1 MKRLTKLKIVLV
13 VCSFVISMNSF
24 SQEEKEVQEVREVI
38 KTNPIG
44 LAFGNFNATYETL
57 LNTKSSILFSA
68 SYMYKFLGIDISAGG
83 VGVGYRYYFTH
94 AKRVVPTGFWIMP
107 EGIFSLW
114 KCEKLQ
120 Q

>member
-68 SYMYKFLGIDISAGG
+68 SYMYKFLGIDISAGSWSWLSLLFALCKAWYPQ
-83 VGVGYRYYFTH
+83 VLDYARRYF
-94 AKRVVPTGFWIMP
+94 
-107 EGIFSLW
+107 LL